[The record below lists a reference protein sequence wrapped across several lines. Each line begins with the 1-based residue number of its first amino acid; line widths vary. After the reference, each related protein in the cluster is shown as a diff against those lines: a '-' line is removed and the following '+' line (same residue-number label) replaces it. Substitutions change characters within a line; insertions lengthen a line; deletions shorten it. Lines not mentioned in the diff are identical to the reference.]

1 MSDQNTSW
9 TEHPSLQNID
19 AAKLQMLISLAE
31 QGKGKKQNEL
41 LPFLM
46 AAAAQSKEHGMSFSQ
61 EETNII
67 LGVLKQGKSPAEIQR
82 IEQMAELI
90 RRLSP
95 NARRPSCTP
104 AAGSALLQP
113 RFRVFL
119 RVLLLNGTPVPLL
132 SRCKSRRCKPGR
144 PAYLP
149 PRPARQC
156 R

>member
-95 NARRPSCTP
+95 NARR
-104 AAGSALLQP
+104 Q
-113 RFRVFL
+113 
-119 RVLLLNGTPVPLL
+119 
-132 SRCKSRRCKPGR
+132 
-144 PAYLP
+144 
-149 PRPARQC
+149 
-156 R
+156 